1 MSDRRQTDRVTTP
14 IRAPL
19 RPGLLPYITLL
30 RGLNGAI
37 KCFYYYYHYYLTRVL
52 NSQGMKKTQCN
63 TNKVQKS
70 SLNEPDSS
78 SSSFTY
84 YYYYSQ
90 STNAIMSI
98 TRRYEPQLDNIS
110 LCMYSAQ
117 YLQSHRPSRTL
128 LSSTHDCSS
137 LSTAWASKV
146 PVHCSRS
153 CPSASLSVSLQRSTQ
168 LTFDLD
174 VCMCTSREH
183 SSPMTESQ
191 GRRS

>member
-1 MSDRRQTDRVTTP
+1 MSHRRQTDRVTTP

-37 KCFYYYYHYYLTRVL
+37 KCFYYYYYYYLTRVL
-52 NSQGMKKTQCN
+52 NSQGMKKNTQCN

-110 LCMYSAQ
+110 LCTYSAQ

-128 LSSTHDCSS
+128 LSSTHESRLFLVIDRVSEQGTGTLQSVVSIRLS
-137 LSTAWASKV
+137 LCFAPTFNPADLWPGCLHVYESWA
-146 PVHCSRS
+146 
-153 CPSASLSVSLQRSTQ
+153 
-168 LTFDLD
+168 
-174 VCMCTSREH
+174 
-183 SSPMTESQ
+183 
-191 GRRS
+191 